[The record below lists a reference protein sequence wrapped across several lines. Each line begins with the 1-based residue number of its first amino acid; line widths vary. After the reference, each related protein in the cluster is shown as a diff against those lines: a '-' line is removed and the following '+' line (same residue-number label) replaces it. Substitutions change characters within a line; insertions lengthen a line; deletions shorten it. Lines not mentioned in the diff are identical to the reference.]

1 MQCSGS
7 GAAEGRSRTSFPV
20 KTEASSAAPVARNPN
35 VKCRRG
41 APRVRADVASSGST
55 QGHALRFSVT
65 RSLPFQLIQRS
76 LDSVL
81 MQHSVIGHSV
91 IWSFS
96 HSVTRSFGHHR
107 HAVIRSFGHSVIR
120 SFGHSV
126 TLLRGYSV
134 IQSPSSRR
142 SFGHSVIRSFGY
154 SDTRSFNHHRH
165 AVIRSCGHAVPRL
178 RGDSVTRSLNHH
190 RHSVIR
196 SLGHHRH

>member
-1 MQCSGS
+1 VAVEQQREE
-7 GAAEGRSRTSFPV
+7 AERGFPV

-126 TLLRGYSV
+126 IRLLGYAV
-134 IQSPSSRR
+134 TR
-142 SFGHSVIRSFGY
+142 SFNLHRHDGHSVIRSFGH
-154 SDTRSFNHHRH
+154 SVTRILGHSITIVTRLF
-165 AVIRSCGHAVPRL
+165 GHAVMRFL
-178 RGDSVTRSLNHH
+178 GYAVTR
-190 RHSVIR
+190 
-196 SLGHHRH
+196 

>member
-1 MQCSGS
+1 VAVEQQREE
-7 GAAEGRSRTSFPV
+7 AERGFPV

-126 TLLRGYSV
+126 IRSFGYSVTRLLGHSISIVTTVIRSFGHSVIRLLGYSV
-134 IQSPSSRR
+134 IQSPSSR
-142 SFGHSVIRSFGY
+142 GY
-154 SDTRSFNHHRH
+154 S
-165 AVIRSCGHAVPRL
+165 VMRSCGS
-178 RGDSVTRSLNHH
+178 SVTR
-190 RHSVIR
+190 
-196 SLGHHRH
+196 

>member
-1 MQCSGS
+1 VEQQREE
-7 GAAEGRSRTSFPV
+7 AERGFPV

-126 TLLRGYSV
+126 IRSFGYSVTRLLGHSISIVTTVIRSFGHSVIRLLGYSV
-134 IQSPSSRR
+134 IQSPSSR
-142 SFGHSVIRSFGY
+142 GY
-154 SDTRSFNHHRH
+154 S
-165 AVIRSCGHAVPRL
+165 VMRSCGS
-178 RGDSVTRSLNHH
+178 SVTR
-190 RHSVIR
+190 
-196 SLGHHRH
+196 